1 MQAGYCAGVDT
12 RSYPGR
18 RSGGGGEM
26 AATEYDLGNDD
37 EAPGL
42 PAVAVRFAGELGAPL
57 VVVEAAIL
65 TPEARAPGRR
75 HR

>member
-1 MQAGYCAGVDT
+1 
-12 RSYPGR
+12 
-18 RSGGGGEM
+18 M

-65 TPEARAPGRR
+65 TPEAAIEYAQRIFAAAAEACRQSRFDVAGYC
-75 HR
+75 